1 MEINKYKLII
11 VFVGLPAS
19 GKSYTSNHL
28 KQYLTWLGFKI
39 DIFNCGN
46 YRRKLSKSKQDA
58 DFFDTNN
65 EENFKLKESYFYY
78 TMFDLNTY
86 FIVKGGDIGI
96 LDATNSTKKRRN
108 KIIKFFSF
116 FPYDKKIIFL
126 ENITNDPIILK
137 NNIEFKKTSPDYKDI
152 DSEIMKNDFNKRIE
166 YYRMV
171 YEDIDDDEQLDYVK
185 IYNCG
190 KKIIFNNISGHL
202 ETLILNY
209 LVNFKVNIKK
219 IYISRHGESLFN
231 VQNRIGGDPDITDN
245 GVNYS
250 KKLFNY
256 ISLNHKKEDIVIYT
270 SNLIRTKNTA
280 KLFIQNNYEIIHK
293 DILNEIDGG
302 ICENMTYDEVKEKMP
317 DLFKNRK
324 NNKFHFKYP
333 EGESYFDLILRL
345 KEFIL
350 EINRL
355 DKPVLII
362 THNAVVR
369 VILSYFLNINREKI
383 PHMDIPLH
391 TLYLIENSK
400 YFYKKKSINLN

>member
-1 MEINKYKLII
+1 MEVNKYKLII

-28 KQYLTWLGFKI
+28 KQYLTWLGFNV
-39 DIFNCGN
+39 DIFNCGD
-46 YRRKLSKSKQDA
+46 YRRKISKSKQNA

-65 EENFKLKESYFYY
+65 KENFKLKESYFYY

-96 LDATNSTKKRRN
+96 LDATNSTKKRRS

-116 FPYDKKIIFL
+116 FPYNKKIIFL
-126 ENITNDPIILK
+126 ENITNDPCILR

-152 DSEIMKNDFNKRIE
+152 DSEIMINDFNKRIE
-166 YYRMV
+166 YYRKV
-171 YEDIDDDEQLDYVK
+171 YEDIEDDEQLDYVK

-190 KKIIFNNISGHL
+190 KKIIFNNISGHI

-231 VQNRIGGDPDITDN
+231 IQNRIGGDPDITEN

-256 ISLNHKKEDIVIYT
+256 ISLKHKKEDIVIYT

-324 NNKFHFKYP
+324 NNKFNFKYP
-333 EGESYFDLILRL
+333 EGESYFDLVLRL

-362 THNAVVR
+362 THNAIVR
-369 VILSYFLNINREKI
+369 VILSYFLNIDREKI

>member
-1 MEINKYKLII
+1 M
-11 VFVGLPAS
+11 
-19 GKSYTSNHL
+19 
-28 KQYLTWLGFKI
+28 W
-39 DIFNCGN
+39 
-46 YRRKLSKSKQDA
+46 
-58 DFFDTNN
+58 
-65 EENFKLKESYFYY
+65 
-78 TMFDLNTY
+78 
-86 FIVKGGDIGI
+86 
-96 LDATNSTKKRRN
+96 
-108 KIIKFFSF
+108 
-116 FPYDKKIIFL
+116 
-126 ENITNDPIILK
+126 
-137 NNIEFKKTSPDYKDI
+137 
-152 DSEIMKNDFNKRIE
+152 
-166 YYRMV
+166 
-171 YEDIDDDEQLDYVK
+171 
-185 IYNCG
+185 
-190 KKIIFNNISGHL
+190 KKIIFNNISGHI

-231 VQNRIGGDPDITDN
+231 VQNRIGGDPDITEN
-245 GVNYS
+245 GIKYS

-256 ISLNHKKEDIVIYT
+256 ISLNHKKEDIIIYT

-280 KLFIQNNYEIIHK
+280 KLFIKNDYEIKHK

-302 ICENMTYDEVKEKMP
+302 ICENMTYEEVKEKMP

-355 DKPVLII
+355 DKTVLII

-369 VILSYFLNINREKI
+369 VILSYFLNINPEKI

-400 YFYKKKSINLN
+400 YFYKKKSIDLN